1 MDTKPNQT
9 KQYKLFK
16 PHEGQKQVIKALLDD
31 NIFFVIAVIG
41 RQWGKSFLALNMALY
56 WAMQDEGC
64 VVYWVSPKVAQASK
78 IYTTIVLALKDR
90 NIMKSNKGTSG
101 DSEIVLINGSV
112 IKFRSAAA
120 EDSLRGESIN
130 YLIIDEATFIKK
142 DTITTILLPMLN
154 VKGKKCY
161 ISTTPR
167 GKNWVFDWFKKGN
180 EGDAKWK
187 SFRFSSYDSPLANKE
202 LIDTFKEQLSDKLFQ
217 QEYNA
222 EFVDNASVFNN
233 IDELM
238 CLEPIEVPNLT
249 SNYYGGIDIGLK
261 ADAAVL
267 SIVDAKGSLVKYYRW
282 ERFDTNDLMDEIIRI
297 SKIWKCRKILIEEN
311 NQGLPIYHM
320 LRGKVNNL
328 YTFYTGAKSKG
339 DIINKLIL
347 LFNTKKVQLV
357 KDELLRI
364 ELEAFIFKQTA
375 TGHIKYTADN
385 GFHDD
390 IVMSYAFAVEAVG
403 NQINSTA
410 TQSIYIID

>member
-1 MDTKPNQT
+1 
-9 KQYKLFK
+9 
-16 PHEGQKQVIKALLDD
+16 
-31 NIFFVIAVIG
+31 
-41 RQWGKSFLALNMALY
+41 
-56 WAMQDEGC
+56 
-64 VVYWVSPKVAQASK
+64 
-78 IYTTIVLALKDR
+78 
-90 NIMKSNKGTSG
+90 
-101 DSEIVLINGSV
+101 
-112 IKFRSAAA
+112 
-120 EDSLRGESIN
+120 
-130 YLIIDEATFIKK
+130 
-142 DTITTILLPMLN
+142 
-154 VKGKKCY
+154 
-161 ISTTPR
+161 
-167 GKNWVFDWFKKGN
+167 
-180 EGDAKWK
+180 
-187 SFRFSSYDSPLANKE
+187 
-202 LIDTFKEQLSDKLFQ
+202 
-217 QEYNA
+217 
-222 EFVDNASVFNN
+222 
-233 IDELM
+233 
-238 CLEPIEVPNLT
+238 
-249 SNYYGGIDIGLK
+249 
-261 ADAAVL
+261 
-267 SIVDAKGSLVKYYRW
+267 
-282 ERFDTNDLMDEIIRI
+282 MDEIIRI